1 MKNILLRSATG
12 LVYVVLIVAGILIN
26 SVSYLCLLILLCVAA
41 QLEFYRMAPEDSTP
55 NTLST
60 RILDI
65 FGGVSLIC
73 GVWFLINEWSAY
85 AIGIF
90 LLYFLARFIAT
101 LYSSEREPLRALL
114 RSMTGIMYIAL
125 PLALSVIAYSV
136 SEYIV
141 LAMFIFIWV
150 NDTGAF
156 LIGSAIGRHRL
167 FERISPKKSWEG
179 FWGGLV
185 FCIAAAIVMY
195 NFWPACFSE
204 FKIGT
209 MIAFGVIVSVFSTWG
224 DLVESL
230 IKRTIHIK
238 DSGNILPG
246 HGGMLDR
253 IDSLLIVIPA
263 VICMMIFIL

>member
-12 LVYVVLIVAGILIN
+12 LVYVGLILAGILIN
-26 SVSYLCLLILLCVAA
+26 EVSYLCLLILICIPAL
-41 QLEFYRMAPEDSTP
+41 LEFYRLAPKGSTP
-55 NTLST
+55 NSLGV
-60 RILDI
+60 RVLDVA
-65 FGGVSLIC
+65 GGISLIC
-73 GVWFLINEWSAY
+73 GVWFFLNQWSVY
-85 AIGIF
+85 AFGVF
-90 LLYFLARFIAT
+90 LLYFLARFIST
-101 LYSSEREPLRALL
+101 LYSSEKEPLRELL

-125 PLALSVIAYSV
+125 PLALSNIAYMESK
-136 SEYIV
+136 YIV

-195 NFWPACFSE
+195 NFWPASFSQ
-204 FKIGT
+204 FKIGS
-209 MIAFGVIVSVFSTWG
+209 MIAFGVIVSVFATCG

>member
-1 MKNILLRSATG
+1 MKNILLRALTG
-12 LVYVVLIVAGILIN
+12 SVYVGLILAGILIN
-26 SVSYLCLLILLCVAA
+26 DVTYLLLTALLCIPAM
-41 QLEFYRMAPEDSTP
+41 LEFYRLSPEGSTANPMAV
-55 NTLST
+55 
-60 RILDI
+60 RIIDI
-65 FGGVSLIC
+65 AGGLSLIT
-73 GVWFLINEWSAY
+73 GAWLAVEHQSFSAF
-85 AIGIF
+85 AIF
-90 LLYFLARFIAT
+90 LLYFLARFIMT
-101 LYSSEREPLRALL
+101 LYSKESEPLRSLC
-114 RSMTGIMYIAL
+114 RSMAGIMYIAL
-125 PLALSVIAYSV
+125 PLALSTVIYGISKH
-136 SEYIV
+136 IV

-156 LIGSAIGRHRL
+156 LVGSAIGRHRL

-185 FCIAAAIVMY
+185 FCVTAAIVMY
-195 NFWPACFSE
+195 TFWPCYFTE
-204 FKIGT
+204 FTIGT
-209 MIAFGVIVSVFSTWG
+209 MILFGVAVSVFSTWG

-263 VICMMIFIL
+263 VLCMLMLIF